1 MNPTV
6 EIDPEFLHLTIP
18 ISDAKRKELKRSI
31 TTSGCLDPVK
41 IWNGIII
48 DGYKRYDICTRAKIE
63 FQITDLEFPS
73 RDEAIIWVCRERV
86 GDSDPGSAINKYL
99 IGKHYQSAKRIGR
112 LQKKNKTGVYMEPRE
127 MINGRPVRVSDTLA
141 EIYHI
146 NHVTVEKYGV
156 FANMM
161 DEIAVKS
168 EEFFISMMNEIIHA
182 SHNTIIQ
189 VAKWDS
195 KRINSF
201 LKQSIIHEE
210 SKFRHKFA
218 RAGKTEIEEQADYPK
233 KDHPEIPLSVGIK
246 NMPAYDPDME
256 LRILALT
263 IPTWINSLDKA
274 VAKTKMELV
283 SLTTKKQ
290 LRDSLQRLEWQIL
303 LTQEAVEK

>member
-1 MNPTV
+1 MNPTI
-6 EIDPEFLHLTIP
+6 EIDPEFFNLTIP
-18 ISDAKRKELKRSI
+18 ISDEKKTELKRSI
-31 TTSGCLDPVK
+31 TASGCLDSVK

-48 DGYKRYDICTRAKIE
+48 DGHKRYDICTREKKE
-63 FQITDLEFPS
+63 FQTTDLDFTS
-73 RDEAIIWVCRERV
+73 RDEAIIWVCQERV
-86 GDSDPGSAINKYL
+86 EDSDPGSAIYKYL

-112 LQKKNKTGVYMEPRE
+112 LQRKNKTGVYMEPRR
-127 MINGRPVRVSDTLA
+127 MINGRPVRVSDILA
-141 EIYHI
+141 EKYHI
-146 NHVTVEKYGV
+146 NHVTVEKYGI

-168 EEFFISMMNEIIHA
+168 EEFFVAMMNENIHA
-182 SHNTIIQ
+182 SHDTIIQ

-195 KRINSF
+195 KRISSF

-210 SKFRHKFA
+210 SKPRHKLT
-218 RAGKTEIEEQADYPK
+218 RIGKTQGNKQADYTK

-256 LRILALT
+256 LKILTLT

-274 VAKTKMELV
+274 IAKTKMELV
-283 SLTTKKQ
+283 SQTTKKQ
-290 LRDSLQRLEWQIL
+290 LRESLQRLEWQIL